1 MQKIAKYIPS
11 NVQIESISSDNNKT
25 VSIVAKST
33 SYAEL
38 GYFISQLKLQGI
50 LENIKTGQVQAGST
64 ITVTIG
70 GDLP

>member
-1 MQKIAKYIPS
+1 MFLIIIVYLSKININIAG
-11 NVQIESISSDNNKT
+11 NKT
-25 VSIVAKST
+25 VAIVAKST

-38 GYFISQLKLQGI
+38 GYFVAQLKLKGI
-50 LENIKTGQVQAGST
+50 LENVATGSVTHGQY